1 MDNGGQSRRELLGG
15 ATAALGAALTG
26 ALPVRAANDKAEPFM
41 YMLNTSTI
49 QGQKLSLV
57 EEIEVASRCGYQ
69 AIEPWIRELDQYVK
83 DGGNLK
89 DLGKRI
95 KDAGLTVESSIG
107 FAEWIVDDDA
117 RRKKG
122 LEQAKRDM
130 DMVRQ
135 IGGKR
140 MAAPPAGATDRTDM
154 SLLKIAERYGEL
166 FDAGARIG
174 VTPMVELW
182 GFSKTLSRLSEAM
195 AVALDSDRAGACV
208 LVDIYHLYKGGSGF
222 TASLRGWLSSAR
234 QPCRSFTSMIIRRAA
249 AERVHGRLPRLP
261 RRRHRAAEGS
271 LPRPERDRLSKA
283 TASSRWNCSTM
294 NTGNT
299 TRFSSRPA
307 PTPGEIEGR
316 GSRRGTSQEAKP

>member
-1 MDNGGQSRRELLGG
+1 MMDKSGQSRRELLGG

-26 ALPVRAANDKAEPFM
+26 ALPAAAANDKAEPFM

-57 EEIEVASRCGYQ
+57 EEIEIASRCGYQ

-89 DLGKRI
+89 DLNKRI
-95 KDAGLTVESSIG
+95 ADSGLTVESSIG

-140 MAAPPAGATDRTDM
+140 LAAPPAGATDRTDM
-154 SLLKIAERYGEL
+154 SLLKIAERYAEL
-166 FDAGARIG
+166 FDAGAKIG
-174 VTPMVELW
+174 VTPMVEVW
-182 GFSKTLSRLSEAM
+182 GFSKTLNRLGEALM
-195 AVALDSDRAGACV
+195 VAVESGRSGACV
-208 LVDIYHLYKGGSGF
+208 LADIYHLYKGGSGF
-222 TASLRGWLSSAR
+222 TGLPLVGAPALPVIHVNDYPATPPRAEITDAFRVYPGDGAAPLKEIFRDLHNLGFKGFLSLELFNHEYWKHDAILVARTGLEKLKAVVHASL
-234 QPCRSFTSMIIRRAA
+234 
-249 AERVHGRLPRLP
+249 
-261 RRRHRAAEGS
+261 
-271 LPRPERDRLSKA
+271 
-283 TASSRWNCSTM
+283 
-294 NTGNT
+294 
-299 TRFSSRPA
+299 
-307 PTPGEIEGR
+307 
-316 GSRRGTSQEAKP
+316 EAKP